1 PGGFWLSPS
10 TVSPTTCWPSAS
22 VTSSARTGGRR
33 DPPARGRGGTGRL
46 PEPGRPLHG
55 RVRAAAQPAHATVAL
70 GGPQCPAVRGVPVTA
85 QQVAWLVLF
94 VLAWGGLALLV
105 AIAIGRTVRDAE
117 QRRPRPPVA
126 PSREGESAPLEVWL

>member
-1 PGGFWLSPS
+1 M
-10 TVSPTTCWPSAS
+10 
-22 VTSSARTGGRR
+22 
-33 DPPARGRGGTGRL
+33 
-46 PEPGRPLHG
+46 
-55 RVRAAAQPAHATVAL
+55 
-70 GGPQCPAVRGVPVTA
+70 TA